1 MFVPEHITATGDEM
15 HGHSGPSRRNNRQS
29 LVEQMEVPDRITVT
43 GGDSYGRITEDYRNG
58 MDKLPTENGHY
69 LNDVPDVLPVADTQ
83 YPVEDARR
91 QVSEL
96 ESFRCNIFH
105 FQLDTARTDNSMVVD
120 EDPLRELKM
129 LRRQMGRIN
138 ARVFELEENN
148 ERRKHREQA
157 FFVALLGVAITAIWS
172 IFKR

>member
-69 LNDVPDVLPVADTQ
+69 LNDVPDVLTVADTQ

-91 QVSEL
+91 Q
-96 ESFRCNIFH
+96 I
-105 FQLDTARTDNSMVVD
+105 DTARTDNSMVVD